1 MSIILPSFAGTA
13 IPSVSSFAYSLN
25 AEHGISVVPSL
36 HLDASLLDG
45 SDAANNPSDGTAVA
59 TWADRSGNGN
69 DFTES
74 TNQPSF
80 KESWLNGKPAVE
92 FDGSNDVMSDA
103 DFFTSVDFS
112 AKDATMIIV
121 YQPQADTSYA
131 LTDTGSKADSDRTFS
146 GLGLYSSSFLSNR
159 IENGAYAE
167 KFPAA
172 RSASTFGLRI
182 NNSSASYKI
191 YYNNR
196 EQFDHTSYSTS
207 HFATTGGAM
216 KIGCGD
222 STYKLDGFISEVLVF
237 NTALSDDDFNKI
249 HTYIDAKYK
258 VHQYNNV
265 TGTYALNGSYSTSV
279 TPVMHFS
286 AQSNVYKL
294 DGTAAGNTE
303 QVYAWTDKA
312 RGYHAIAG
320 NAPVL
325 NTNQINTSLSGVY
338 FDGTDDYMDVF
349 MLGMLGD
356 FSDFDGTAIFLF
368 EPDTDS
374 GYEPVGIGGTNSG
387 RLYAGSSTSYVDV
400 FRAARIGGVATTGY
414 FANTGVQLASVV
426 SDATS
431 NTYKIFKNG
440 GSNVFNSNQT
450 ASAADDIFDDQA
462 NMRLGSTTKTPSHFL
477 KGWLYE
483 VLVFDEPLST
493 SNLNNVGN
501 YLNSVYGSTYT
512 NIT

>member
-13 IPSVSSFAYSLN
+13 IPSVASFAYNLN
-25 AEHGISVVPSL
+25 SEHGISVVPNL
-36 HLDASLLDG
+36 HLDASILDG
-45 SDAANNPSDGTAVA
+45 SDSANNPSDGTAVA

-74 TNQPSF
+74 TNQPTF
-80 KESWLNGKPAVE
+80 KASWLNGKPAVE
-92 FDGSNDVMSDA
+92 FDGANDVLSDA
-103 DFFTSVDFS
+103 NFFTSVDFS

-121 YQPQADTSYA
+121 YQPQADNSYA
-131 LTDTGSKADSDRTFS
+131 LTDTGSYSGDDRTFS
-146 GLGLYSSSFLSNR
+146 AAGLYSSSFLGTR
-159 IENGAYAE
+159 INNGQYAE
-167 KFPAA
+167 KAPPA
-172 RSASTFGLRI
+172 RSAATFGLRI

-196 EQFDHTSYSTS
+196 VQFDHTSYATS
-207 HFATTGGAM
+207 HFGTTGGAM

-222 STYKLDGFISEVLVF
+222 STYKLDGFIAEVLVF
-237 NTALSDDDFNKI
+237 NTALSDDDFNRI

-265 TGTYALNGSYSTSV
+265 TGTYALNGSYSTTV

-294 DGTAAGNTE
+294 DGTAAGDTE
-303 QVYAWTDKA
+303 QVYSWTDKA
-312 RGYHAIAG
+312 RGYHAIAA

-349 MLGMLGD
+349 MLSMLGD
-356 FSDFDGTAIFLF
+356 FSNFDGTAIFLF
-368 EPDTDS
+368 EPNTDTA
-374 GYEPVGIGGTNSG
+374 YEPVGIGGSGSG
-387 RLYAGSSTSYVDV
+387 RLYNGSTLSFVDV
-400 FRAARIGGVATTGY
+400 FRASRLSNVATTGY
-414 FANTGVQLASVV
+414 FASTGVQLASIV
-426 SDATS
+426 SNATA
-431 NTYKIFKNG
+431 NTYEIYKNG
-440 GSNVFNSNQT
+440 GSNVFNASQN
-450 ASAADDIFDDQA
+450 ASATSAIFTDLA
-462 NMRLGSTTKTPSHFL
+462 NMRLGTTTQTASYHF

-483 VLVFDEPLST
+483 ILVFDEPLST
-493 SNLNNVGN
+493 SNLNSVGN
-501 YLNSVYGSTYT
+501 YINSVYGSTYT